1 MRKAAWAL
9 CGVAIFLTGALLEAG
24 TGTTYAQYSD
34 SVDITGNTA
43 SAGVWATD
51 SPTPSPSNPPI
62 PAECGDPSN
71 YDSVMY
77 GTPGNDVLNGDNHNQ
92 IIMGLGGD
100 DVIHGG
106 NGDDCIVGGD
116 GNDQLYGDNGKD
128 ILIGGD
134 GDDILVGDN
143 ADDLLD
149 GGAGTDLCDGG
160 HAPDT
165 SIGCEP
171 QP

>member
-9 CGVAIFLTGALLEAG
+9 CGLAFFAAGALAEAS
-24 TGTTYAQYSD
+24 TGTTYALYSD
-34 SVDITGNTA
+34 SQDIPGNTA
-43 SAGVWATD
+43 SAGVWATAT
-51 SPTPSPSNPPI
+51 PTPSDPPI

-71 YDSVMY
+71 YDGVIY
-77 GTPGNDVLNGDNHNQ
+77 GTPGNDVLNGGNQNQ

-100 DVIHGG
+100 DIIHGD

-116 GNDQLYGDNGKD
+116 GNDQLYGDNGQD

-134 GDDILVGDN
+134 GNDVLVGEN
-143 ADDLLD
+143 AKDLVD
-149 GGAGTDLCDGG
+149 GGAGTDLCNGG
-160 HAPDT
+160 NAPDT
-165 SIGCEP
+165 STGCEP